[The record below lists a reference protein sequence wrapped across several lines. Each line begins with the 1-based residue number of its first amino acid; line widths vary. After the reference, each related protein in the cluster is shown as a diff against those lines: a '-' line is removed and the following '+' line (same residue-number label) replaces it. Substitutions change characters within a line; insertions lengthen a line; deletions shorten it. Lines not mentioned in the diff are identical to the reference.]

1 VQKLWR
7 AAKKTTE
14 EEMKLVLTS
23 LFATLG
29 LYVTA
34 TEADTLLKTFVPQAE
49 ETVAHSS
56 LTFIGESARK
66 YAILDGTATI
76 GDQFVRVVAETPN
89 REAVEVDGLTVR
101 FDNGNS
107 CWQLLDT
114 PTFDPLNIEKC

>member
-1 VQKLWR
+1 
-7 AAKKTTE
+7 
-14 EEMKLVLTS
+14 MKLVLTS

-114 PTFDPLNIEKC
+114 PTFYPLNIEKC